1 MFIVSL
7 TYTCDLSDVDKH
19 LNEHIA
25 YLKNAYQSG
34 HFLMSGRK
42 EPRTGGIIIATV
54 DDREALQAILEQ
66 DPFYREQ
73 LATYEVQAFTPTM
86 AAKGFEALVS

>member
-7 TYTCDLSDVDKH
+7 TYTCSLSDVDKH
-19 LNEHIA
+19 LDAHVA
-25 YLKNAYQSG
+25 YLKKAYQSG

-66 DPFYREQ
+66 DPFYQAQ
-73 LATYEVQAFTPTM
+73 LATYAVQAFTPTM
-86 AAKGFEALVS
+86 AARGFEALID